1 MTVLSLR
8 ARPRTRLRARSLPKD
23 AKLIVV
29 APVVLAL
36 LGLPLIL
43 SASWVASVNDG
54 RSPFFYLAR
63 QAIGVAVGLVL
74 LFVCSRFSLAWIR
87 RAGRMLY
94 AVSVL
99 GLLAVLTP
107 LGTATGGSRRWID
120 LGPVTFQPSELAKL
134 ACILLG
140 AEVLARRG
148 DRVRTVQDAL
158 KPTGLYF
165 GFAIALVMLEPDL
178 GTATILG
185 LLYMTL
191 LWVAAVPARTI
202 ATFALTGGGAFAML
216 AMSADYR
223 RARVLSFLNPFAD
236 PENTGYQAVQ
246 SIVAL
251 GSGGL
256 FGTGFGMSRQKW
268 LYVPNAHTD
277 FIYAVIGEE
286 AGLLGTVLILAA
298 FAAIAFLGCRIAR
311 SVDDPFAR
319 MVAIGITVWLVGQ
332 AIINIGAVTS
342 MLPITGVPLP
352 FVSYGNSALA
362 VSLAS
367 VGILRAIARQVPAE
381 GADQA

>member
-8 ARPRTRLRARSLPKD
+8 ARPRIRSTSRTLPRD
-23 AKLIVV
+23 AKLIAI
-29 APVVLAL
+29 APIILAL

-54 RSPFFYLAR
+54 NSPFFYLMR
-63 QAIGVAVGLVL
+63 QGIGVAIGLVAL
-74 LFVCSRFSLAWIR
+74 VVCSRLSIAWIQR
-87 RAGRMLY
+87 LGRA
-94 AVSVL
+94 AFVVSLL
-99 GLLAVLTP
+99 GLVAVLTP
-107 LGTATGGSRRWID
+107 LGSATNGSRRWID
-120 LGPVTFQPSELAKL
+120 LGAITFQPSELAKF
-134 ACILLG
+134 ACVLVG
-140 AEVLARRG
+140 AEMLARRG

-158 KPTGLYF
+158 KPVGLLF
-165 GFAIALVMLEPDL
+165 GAVIALVMLEPDL

-185 LLYMTL
+185 LLFMTL
-191 LWVAAVPARTI
+191 LWVSAVPFRTI
-202 ATFALTGGGAFAML
+202 LTFSLAGVGAFGVL

-223 RARVLSFLNPFAD
+223 RARVLSFLDPFAD
-236 PENTGYQAVQ
+236 AENTGYQAVQ

-286 AGLLGTVLILAA
+286 AGLFGTFFILAA
-298 FAAIAFLGCRIAR
+298 FASIAFIGCRIAR
-311 SVDDPFAR
+311 ETSDPFCR
-319 MVAIGITVWLVGQ
+319 MTAIGITVWLVGQ
-332 AIINIGAVTS
+332 AIVNIGAVTS

-362 VSLAS
+362 VSLAA
-367 VGILRAIARQVPAE
+367 VGVLVAIARATPTQEPDRA
-381 GADQA
+381 

>member
-8 ARPRTRLRARSLPKD
+8 ARPRIRPASRVLPRD
-23 AKLIVV
+23 AKLIAV
-29 APVVLAL
+29 APIILAL

-54 RSPFFYLAR
+54 RSPFFYLTR
-63 QAIGVAVGLVL
+63 QAIGVAIGLAALVI
-74 LFVCSRFSLAWIR
+74 CSRLSITWIQR
-87 RAGRMLY
+87 IGRAAF

-99 GLLAVLTP
+99 GLIAVLTP
-107 LGTATGGSRRWID
+107 LGTATNGSRRWID
-120 LGPVTFQPSELAKL
+120 LGAITFQPSELAKF
-134 ACILLG
+134 ACILVG
-140 AEVLARRG
+140 AELLARRG

-158 KPTGLYF
+158 KPVGLLF
-165 GFAIALVMLEPDL
+165 GAVIVLVMLEPDL
-178 GTATILG
+178 GTATIIG
-185 LLYMTL
+185 LLFMTL
-191 LWVAAVPARTI
+191 LWVSAVPFRTI
-202 ATFALTGGGAFAML
+202 LTFTLAGAGAFGVL

-223 RARVLSFLNPFAD
+223 RARVLSFLDPFAD
-236 PENTGYQAVQ
+236 AENTGYQGVQ

-286 AGLLGTVLILAA
+286 AGLFGTFFILAA
-298 FAAIAFLGCRIAR
+298 FASIAFIGCRIAR
-311 SVDDPFAR
+311 ETADPYCR

-332 AIINIGAVTS
+332 AIINMGAVTS

-362 VSLAS
+362 VSLAA
-367 VGILRAIARQVPAE
+367 VGVLVAIARATPASE
-381 GADQA
+381 HDPA